1 MKSKSISEPEL
12 VNALICQVTKAAN
25 GGSEL
30 SVTTFISKPMWKRF
44 LKAIGINESSKPTGW
59 NGDKTI
65 RVYGS
70 NTVVVDSNELFSLSV
85 KTN

>member
-1 MKSKSISEPEL
+1 MKSISEPQL

-25 GGSEL
+25 GGSETD
-30 SVTTFISKPMWKRF
+30 VTTFISKPLWKRF

-70 NTVVVDSNELFSLSV
+70 NTIVVESNELFSCSV
-85 KTN
+85 KSH